1 MMDWVEEP
9 AFAITAVAA
18 LVMALVLII
27 MLIWVLRLSGKLKRL
42 TRQYRAFMEGAGVE
56 DLEQV
61 IISMKNDISQ
71 SEEQIK
77 LQGQQL
83 QQVQAKLP
91 AMRSRVGINR
101 YNAFGDRGNDL
112 SFSIAV
118 INDTEDGMVL
128 TGIHSRET
136 TYVYAKP
143 LEKGTSNYPLTPE
156 EQKAIKEA
164 K

>member
-1 MMDWVEEP
+1 MMEWVEEP
-9 AFAITAVAA
+9 VAAIALAVA
-18 LVMALVLII
+18 LVVALVLLV
-27 MLIWVLRLSGKLKRL
+27 MMIWVIRLSGRLKRL
-42 TRQYRAFMEGAGVE
+42 TRHYRAFMEGTGVE

-61 IISMKNDISQ
+61 IINMKNDISQ
-71 SEEQIK
+71 NEEQIK
-77 LQGQQL
+77 MQGQQL

-91 AMRSRVGINR
+91 TMSSKVGINR

-112 SFSIAV
+112 SFSIAIV
-118 INDTEDGMVL
+118 NETEDGMVL

-156 EQKAIKEA
+156 ELKAIREA

>member
-1 MMDWVEEP
+1 MMEWVEEP
-9 AFAITAVAA
+9 IAAIALAVA
-18 LVMALVLII
+18 LVMALILFL
-27 MLIWVLRLSGKLKRL
+27 MLIWVIRLSGRLKRL
-42 TRQYRAFMEGAGVE
+42 TRQYRAFMEGSSVD

-61 IISMKNDISQ
+61 IINMKNNIFQ
-71 SEEQIK
+71 NEEQIK
-77 LQGQQL
+77 IQGQQL

-91 AMRSRVGINR
+91 TMSSKVGINR

-112 SFSIAV
+112 SFSIAIV
-118 INDTEDGMVL
+118 NETEDGMVL

-156 EQKAIKEA
+156 ELKAIREA